1 MTKNDKWYLILS
13 MKDLFYHFF
22 SPNHTNN
29 FRAKLL
35 HHKNILLATLLLF
48 FGGLFLSVIRTN
60 YPSVLGVSVDIS
72 VQKLLL
78 LTNKQ
83 RQENNLSSLI
93 LNYKLSEAAAR
104 KAEDMLEQ
112 NYWAHNSPDGKTPW
126 VFIRGAGYN
135 YIYAGENLARGF
147 DRAEEVV
154 NAWMASPKHRANILS
169 ENFREVGFAVKKGRL
184 NGEETVL
191 VVEEFGDQGAIQV
204 AQNPQNQQ
212 IQEVSS
218 STDTALNE
226 ALLETKAR
234 NSFIG
239 SLSLTSNLGKI
250 ILAVFILALVLDM
263 VIVERKRM
271 IRFVGHNIDHIF
283 FLALMLLIIGVLSKG
298 AII

>member
-1 MTKNDKWYLILS
+1 MR
-13 MKDLFYHFF
+13 DLLYHFF
-22 SPNHTNN
+22 FPTHTNN

-78 LTNKQ
+78 LTNKE
-83 RQENNLSSLI
+83 RQENNLSSLT
-93 LNYKLSEAAAR
+93 LNYKLSEAAAK
-104 KAEDMLEQ
+104 KAEDMLKQ

-147 DRAEEVV
+147 DTSDEVV
-154 NAWMASPKHRANILS
+154 SAWMASPKHRTNILS
-169 ENFREVGFAVKKGRL
+169 ENFREVGFAVKKGKL

-204 AQNPQNQQ
+204 AQNQQ

-218 STDTALNE
+218 STDNALSQT
-226 ALLETKAR
+226 LSETKGY
-234 NSFIG
+234 NSFIK
-239 SLSLTSNLGKI
+239 SLSLTSNLDKI
-250 ILAVFILALVLDM
+250 ILSVFILALILDM

>member
-1 MTKNDKWYLILS
+1 MR
-13 MKDLFYHFF
+13 DLFHHLFV
-22 SPNHTNN
+22 PHENNN

-35 HHKNILLATLLLF
+35 HHKNILLVTLLLF
-48 FGGLFLSVIRTN
+48 FGGLFLSIVRAN
-60 YPSVLGVSVDIS
+60 YPSVLGVAVDIQ

-78 LTNKQ
+78 LTNKE
-83 RQENNLSSLI
+83 RQEDNLSPLSL
-93 LNYKLSEAAAR
+93 NSKLSEAAAK
-104 KAEDMLEQ
+104 KAENMFEQ

-147 DRAEEVV
+147 DTAEDVI
-154 NAWMASPKHRANILS
+154 NAWMASSKHRANILS
-169 ENFREVGFAVKKGRL
+169 ENFREVGFAVKKGKL

-191 VVEEFGDQGAIQV
+191 VVEEFGDQGVIQI

-218 STDTALNE
+218 STDNALSQ
-226 ALLETKAR
+226 AFSETNGY
-234 NSFIG
+234 NSFIK

-250 ILAVFILALVLDM
+250 ILSVFISVLILDM
-263 VIVERKRM
+263 VIVERKR
-271 IRFVGHNIDHIF
+271 ITRFVGHNIDHIF
-283 FLALMLLIIGVLSKG
+283 FLVLILLLIGVLGKG